1 MKKSYRKNYRKE
13 FHKMWLSFSPRQKR
27 NFSEKTGFNRNTLRR
42 LSNPKNPI
50 TKGFD
55 EILKKTA
62 YLKNPAKSQYFKE
75 AKYRV
80 INYSKNKSL
89 IPYNIRETK
98 TPRSIIK
105 SEIIFVDNVHYDKKN
120 SSDIKIIN
128 DKALDILEKYNN
140 NLKNNLKKYLK
151 KRGYEDYYYYR
162 LKYAE
167 YSEDEDNEFYIESY
181 LPVQLIFDPYEC
193 YEDLSKELFDLKKAL
208 QKYKKIGLIKSITFS
223 GKYLP
228 VLEKQIKAL
237 AELKK
242 KITAEK
248 KFKRKISNIAKKD
261 LKRYYEKKIEEIEEM
276 EE

>member
-228 VLEKQIKAL
+228 VLEKQKKAL